1 MKLTARIEGRPVP
14 QARAQ
19 TTVNGTFYPKAS
31 REYRDSVKWAVVV
44 AAKRQGWPMK
54 YNGKVELQMV
64 ISLTTPARRGDATN
78 YAKQVEDAI
87 QGKTLAKGAGLIVDD
102 NQIVAPAPLVLNG
115 QAEDFLWLCL
125 RPISDE
131 ALLDRATQWMLE
143 AENEQV

>member
-19 TTVNGTFYPKAS
+19 TTVNGTFYPPAS
-31 REYRDSVKWAVVV
+31 RHYRAVVKQAV
-44 AAKRQGWPMK
+44 WLAAKQQGWEFG
-54 YNGKVELQMV
+54 YRGKVELQQV
-64 ISLTTPARRGDATN
+64 ISLVTPAKRGDATN
-78 YAKQVEDAI
+78 YGKQVEDAI
-87 QGKTLAKGAGLIVDD
+87 ESAGLVVND

-125 RPISDE
+125 KPISDE

-143 AENEQV
+143 GDDD